1 MTGTDDSLSAARL
14 TDLVK
19 RTLMVMFGR
28 RPVSGTYTLDG
39 PAVWQAI
46 WASMIF
52 TVIVMIYPA
61 ITNGLMVLFLS
72 LIHI

>member
-28 RPVSGTYTLDG
+28 RPVNGTYTLDA

-46 WASMIF
+46 WTSICLLYTSDA
-52 TVIVMIYPA
+52 A
-61 ITNGLMVLFLS
+61 DE
-72 LIHI
+72 

>member
-19 RTLMVMFGR
+19 RTLMVMF
-28 RPVSGTYTLDG
+28 
-39 PAVWQAI
+39 
-46 WASMIF
+46 
-52 TVIVMIYPA
+52 
-61 ITNGLMVLFLS
+61 LS